1 MYFVICYISIS
12 KIHLYLYGFN
22 LYPILDLLDF
32 KANFILYGGIILLFL
47 LIDTIIIIIMILF
60 KPAIKKRK

>member
-32 KANFILYGGIILLFL
+32 KAGFILYGGILIILV
-47 LIDTIIIIIMILF
+47 LIDTIIISFMKLF
-60 KPAIKKRK
+60 D

>member
-32 KANFILYGGIILLFL
+32 KASVILYGGIILILL
-47 LIDTIIIIIMILF
+47 LIDTIIISFMFLF
-60 KPAIKKRK
+60 KPDIKKRK